1 MKGNL
6 CIFKGIS
13 LAMNE
18 KREKRFERKKNF
30 ERLHDNYVLNR
41 VLGNSFAFL
50 LNWEVTIKSANL
62 AKTFLKLIYLKQN
75 T

>member
-1 MKGNL
+1 MKRNL

-30 ERLHDNYVLNR
+30 ERLHDNHVLNG

-50 LNWEVTIKSANL
+50 LNWEVTIKSASL
-62 AKTFLKLIYLKQN
+62 AKPFLKLIYLN
-75 T
+75 